1 MAYLDEALK
10 LDVRS
15 LMALAM
21 KGGKKRAYSIT
32 IRCQTGQVICREL
45 RDSPDRVATA
55 SITVNWPTKAGEAV
69 SGGIFLTYL
78 GWDDRAAEQT
88 VYLTGMP
95 AKVGGWLW
103 RVSCPETRQQVG
115 ALYLA
120 PDGDRFLSSEA
131 TGLKYRRANSKAD
144 RGLRRGFKLMQKLQ
158 TDHWGPGIG
167 QPPGMSDRMFDKL
180 EWQLTKE
187 HIRYLCALLRR
198 ADPEFY
204 DEEPPPP
211 KHAAQQPRQLDRS
224 MVRDPSVYFRD
235 KSGTLKM
242 RAKFEK
248 KFGLTTSTHKKNPP
262 FQAALFR

>member
-21 KGGKKRAYSIT
+21 KGGKKSAYSIT
-32 IRCQTGQVICREL
+32 IRCPTGQVICRDL
-45 RDSPDRVATA
+45 RDSPDRVATVT
-55 SITVNWPTKAGEAV
+55 ITVNWPTKAGEPV
-69 SGGIFLTYL
+69 SGGILLTYR

-88 VYLTGMP
+88 VFLTGTP

-120 PDGDRFLSSEA
+120 PDGDRFLSREA
-131 TGLKYRRANSKAD
+131 TGLNCRRAHSKAD
-144 RGLRRGFKLMQKLQ
+144 RAWRRCSKLMQKLQ
-158 TDHWGPGIG
+158 TDHCGPGIG

-180 EWQLTKE
+180 EWRLKKE
-187 HIRYLCALLRR
+187 DIRYLCAVLGR
-198 ADPEFY
+198 ADPEFH

-248 KFGLTTSTHKKNPP
+248 KFGLTTSTH
-262 FQAALFR
+262 

>member
-10 LDVRS
+10 LDARS

-32 IRCQTGQVICREL
+32 IRCPTGQVICREL
-45 RDSPDRVATA
+45 RDSPDRVATVT
-55 SITVNWPTKAGEAV
+55 ITVNWPTKAGEAV
-69 SGGIFLTYL
+69 SGGIFLNYR

-88 VYLTGMP
+88 VYLTGTP

-144 RGLRRGFKLMQKLQ
+144 RILRRGCKLMQKLQ
-158 TDHWGPGIG
+158 TDHCGPGIG

-198 ADPEFY
+198 ADPEFH

-211 KHAAQQPRQLDRS
+211 QHAAQPPRQLHRS

-248 KFGLTTSTHKKNPP
+248 KFGLATSTH
-262 FQAALFR
+262 

>member
-15 LMALAM
+15 LMAEAM
-21 KGGKKRAYSIT
+21 KSGKQSAYLIT
-32 IRCQTGQVICREL
+32 ISCPTGQVICRDL

-69 SGGIFLTYL
+69 SGGIFLTYR

-88 VYLTGMP
+88 VNLTGTP

-103 RVSCPETRQQVG
+103 RVNCPETRQQVG

-120 PDGDRFLSSEA
+120 PDGDRFLSREA
-131 TGLKYRRANSKAD
+131 IGLKYRRVYTKAG
-144 RGLRRGFKLMQKLQ
+144 RALRRCFKLMQKLQ
-158 TDHWGPGIG
+158 TDHFGPGFG
-167 QPPGMSDRMFDKL
+167 KPPGMSERTFNKL
-180 EWQLTKE
+180 EGRLMKE
-187 HIRYLCALLRR
+187 DMRRLCALLGKD
-198 ADPEFY
+198 DPEFP
-204 DEEPPPP
+204 DEDPPPP
-211 KHAAQQPRQLDRS
+211 KPPAQPKRPPKPRYSRS

-242 RAKFEK
+242 RPKFEK
-248 KFGLTTSTHKKNPP
+248 KLGLTTWTH
-262 FQAALFR
+262 

>member
-21 KGGKKRAYSIT
+21 KSGQQSAYSIT
-32 IRCQTGQVICREL
+32 IRCPTGQVICREL

-55 SITVNWPTKAGEAV
+55 SITVKWPTKAGEAV
-69 SGGIFLTYL
+69 SGGILLNYL

-88 VYLTGMP
+88 VFLTGTP

-103 RVSCPETRQQVG
+103 RVSCPETRQQVP

-120 PDGDRFLSSEA
+120 PDGDRFVSREA

-144 RGLRRGFKLMQKLQ
+144 RALRRGFKLMQKLQ

-167 QPPGMSDRMFDKL
+167 LPPGMTDRTFNRLND
-180 EWQLTKE
+180 QLTKE
-187 HIRYLCALLRR
+187 HIRYLCALLRK
-198 ADPEFY
+198 ADPEFD

-211 KHAAQQPRQLDRS
+211 KHAAQPPRQLDRS
-224 MVRDPSVYFRD
+224 MVRDPSVYYRD

-242 RAKFEK
+242 RAKYEK
-248 KFGLTTSTHKKNPP
+248 KFGLTTSTH
-262 FQAALFR
+262 